1 MSRVVDRRMIMGEL
15 EREKFCELMRGAE
28 VFSGVRVITYAV
40 MSNHFHILTEVPVRQ
55 VVDEAEIMAR
65 LPGIY
70 DRLTLL
76 SLKSQWALWK
86 KQGLEHLVERD
97 LERLRVRMYDI
108 SEFVKT
114 VKQRFTQWYNRK
126 QGRTGTLWED
136 RFKSVMIESPSSAQ
150 RVREGVGALA
160 TMAAYID
167 LNAVRAGMVSDPK
180 DYRWCGYGEAVA
192 GRKRARE
199 GLAAVFGEDSGW
211 GKVSAR
217 YRLLVYAAGE
227 AKGLTESGLPIQK
240 GLTVETVAQVVKERG
255 KLPLHEVLRC
265 RVRYFSDGVAIGS
278 KEFVNEIF
286 RLHRDNFGAK
296 RKDGARPLRYA
307 VWDGLCSARDLRKA
321 AISFSTV

>member
-1 MSRVVDRRMIMGEL
+1 
-15 EREKFCELMRGAE
+15 
-28 VFSGVRVITYAV
+28 
-40 MSNHFHILTEVPVRQ
+40 
-55 VVDEAEIMAR
+55 
-65 LPGIY
+65 
-70 DRLTLL
+70 
-76 SLKSQWALWK
+76 
-86 KQGLEHLVERD
+86 
-97 LERLRVRMYDI
+97 
-108 SEFVKT
+108 
-114 VKQRFTQWYNRK
+114 
-126 QGRTGTLWED
+126 
-136 RFKSVMIESPSSAQ
+136 
-150 RVREGVGALA
+150 
-160 TMAAYID
+160 MAAYID

-240 GLTVETVAQVVKERG
+240 GLTVEKVAQVVKERG